1 MCTLSS
7 HKDIGF
13 TITYFI
19 GYCCIRYRVCDTPR
33 SYTLSNDIAAMTG
46 AHLGSDCT
54 NDYIIIE
61 GLFLPYKS
69 S

>member
-1 MCTLSS
+1 MCTLLSN
-7 HKDIGF
+7 KDIGF

-61 GLFLPYKS
+61 GLFLPYKAS
-69 S
+69 